1 MGLHR
6 SNRIIE
12 VVASQIFTGWNAA
25 GKHRFCLFP
34 IFFDEH
40 GKIDM
45 SEEAGNQ
52 SGREEAM
59 KEAVIKDEVPTQA
72 QKGEGKKVSERLP
85 DHESGQSQEKEVSR
99 DQPMKEDLAWMVFA

>member
-1 MGLHR
+1 M
-6 SNRIIE
+6 
-12 VVASQIFTGWNAA
+12 GWNTA

-34 IFFDEH
+34 IFFDQD

-59 KEAVIKDEVPTQA
+59 EQSAIEDEVPTQA
-72 QKGEGKKVSERLP
+72 
-85 DHESGQSQEKEVSR
+85 
-99 DQPMKEDLAWMVFA
+99 